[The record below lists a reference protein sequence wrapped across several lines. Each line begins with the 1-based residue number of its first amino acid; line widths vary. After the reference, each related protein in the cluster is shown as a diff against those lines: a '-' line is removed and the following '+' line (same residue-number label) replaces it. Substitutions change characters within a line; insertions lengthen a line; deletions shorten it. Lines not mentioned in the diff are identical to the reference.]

1 MLAHL
6 LVMRL
11 PKLGRLFAQY
21 WPNLLWGKLNNTS
34 QVMVLKH
41 WFIFAVTFHQRNF
54 NRKLSSGSIG
64 PGLVRVPDTS
74 RSRNCS
80 PALLRWTSSR
90 QVRGLLLHRDEA
102 SWKAAEVG
110 VHEGA
115 RLPQPGRR
123 GPPVHGPCS
132 LCSQRRYILSQTE
145 LSFTGLRSTSYLQAI

>member
-1 MLAHL
+1 MKLFFNASHRHPPDSTRF
-6 LVMRL
+6 VRL
-11 PKLGRLFAQY
+11 IWWLTTPI
-21 WPNLLWGKLNNTS
+21 
-34 QVMVLKH
+34 
-41 WFIFAVTFHQRNF
+41 WFIFSVTFHQRNF

-123 GPPVHGPCS
+123 SPPVHGPCS

-145 LSFTGLRSTSYLQAI
+145 LSFTGLRSTSNLKAI